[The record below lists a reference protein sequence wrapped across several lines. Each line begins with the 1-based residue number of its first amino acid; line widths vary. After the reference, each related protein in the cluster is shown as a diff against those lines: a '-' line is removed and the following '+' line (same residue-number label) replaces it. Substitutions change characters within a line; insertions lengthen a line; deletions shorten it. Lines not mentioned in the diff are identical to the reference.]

1 MARPGNSARRLLVLA
16 LALLPLFVLAQPGS
30 VVEPYATTYFAP
42 VSVPTVGIW
51 RMRTPEGGIR
61 QFESTKGGCSRMESE
76 DGWQAGADVRKA
88 WVQAP
93 SGTKPSLKITYEG
106 GIPVSAAVGG
116 KVRKLAK
123 SDSVAYT
130 NGSPAWVSWP
140 MKWTKDPFSEFSASL
155 WRKDRRLQ
163 LWFGTG
169 NRAGA
174 FLAMLFLAG
183 MSLVLGT
190 RRLTGRIVGIV
201 LSLLAL
207 VGVFLTQSRGALVAM
222 LASAAVVEVCWLHGR
237 GLLTRKRL
245 LVAGLVT
252 VLIGVVV
259 TVLFVAVLP
268 RGIMSYVRSDGLRW
282 DMLRG
287 FPRMMCD
294 APWGWG
300 LGQCGAAYADW
311 YNSPDEWRYQAC
323 LFSDHLSMLADFG
336 WLGGGLY
343 LLAVLAG
350 FFGLMRLAW
359 IGGPTAPLGLWCALA
374 VAACWNPV
382 FAAPTILWLPLAS
395 LVFLIRDRRWMRGR
409 FWLKPLVASALCSA
423 AILLVVWAIGESV
436 SYAPRISRQ
445 GRAVLVNGDSPKIW
459 LVADDDVLGSRF
471 MPKEEIRWFYW
482 ANPKAPAVG
491 IVHDLD
497 DLGRTGVRRLVLSG
511 RHCGE
516 YLRRFRERAA
526 GLAVPPEIVFL
537 SPGFAAPEIPR
548 QLHERSRVTMVLG
561 EFAARY
567 DPGFGSDPLVT
578 MVIVKGAEL
587 YVPGWMRYFVPM
599 GGRESGR

>member
-1 MARPGNSARRLLVLA
+1 MASA
-16 LALLPLFVLAQPGS
+16 
-30 VVEPYATTYFAP
+30 
-42 VSVPTVGIW
+42 
-51 RMRTPEGGIR
+51 
-61 QFESTKGGCSRMESE
+61 
-76 DGWQAGADVRKA
+76 DGWLAGADEKQA
-88 WVQAP
+88 WVQTP
-93 SGTKPSLKITYEG
+93 SQTRPSLRITYEG
-106 GIPVSAAVGG
+106 GLPISVRVDRKVGKIAVP
-116 KVRKLAK
+116 
-123 SDSVAYT
+123 DSITYS
-130 NGSPAWVSWP
+130 GDSPDWVHWP
-140 MKWTKDPFSEFSASL
+140 AKWTQKHRLYGIMTDL
-155 WRKDRRLQ
+155 WTTDKRLL

-169 NRAGA
+169 NLAGA
-174 FLAMLFLAG
+174 FLAMVLLAG
-183 MSLVLGT
+183 LALALEVQRRPWRAAGVL
-190 RRLTGRIVGIV
+190 IV
-201 LSLLAL
+201 LFSL

-222 LASAAVVEVCWLHGR
+222 LLSVAIVEVCWLHGR

-245 LVAGLVT
+245 FLAGLAT
-252 VLIGVVV
+252 VLLGVVV
-259 TVLFVAVLP
+259 VALFVLILP

-300 LGQCGAAYADW
+300 FGQCGAAYADW
-311 YNSPDEWRYQAC
+311 YNSPDEWRYQAS
-323 LFSDHLSMLADFG
+323 LFSDHLSVMVDCG
-336 WLGGGLY
+336 WIGGGLY
-343 LLAVLAG
+343 LLAVLTG
-350 FFGLMRLAW
+350 LFGLMRLAW
-359 IGGPTAPLGLWCALA
+359 IGGPTAPLGLWSALS

-382 FAAPTILWLPLAS
+382 FAARTILWLPLAS
-395 LVFLIRDRRWMRGR
+395 LALLVRDRRWLCGR
-409 FWLKPLVASALCSA
+409 FWLKPLLAGVLCSA

-459 LVADDDVLGSRF
+459 LVADDDVLGSTF

-567 DPGFGSDPLVT
+567 DPGFGGDPLVT

-587 YVPGWMRYFVPM
+587 YIPGWMRYFVPTDGR
-599 GGRESGR
+599 GGAR